1 MKSSEERRHLQDP
14 QTLQLSAPW
23 QLMPRESP
31 KTHPLHVQHTL
42 GLSMRP
48 PSAHWLGAS
57 SVGRAMH
64 RPSPGVHCQLPT
76 SSCSLTP
83 HGGHHAVHHTT
94 AALPAHLLVPPS
106 GLVIFHH
113 IPYIRS
119 SCFVLTNL
127 SPPESRAPLSF
138 PLGSIQCTQEKYV
151 LYRHSAAK
159 NTDKEMDLD
168 SVSTSRLQ
176 VHSPPPKHCPS
187 IATGELNYKATLLA
201 VQA

>member
-1 MKSSEERRHLQDP
+1 MTLRCLETPFSCLTSWQNCGCSLGFFLSSPLFPLLFFTQGRPVL
-14 QTLQLSAPW
+14 
-23 QLMPRESP
+23 
-31 KTHPLHVQHTL
+31 KTPL
-42 GLSMRP
+42 P
-48 PSAHWLGAS
+48 A
-57 SVGRAMH
+57 
-64 RPSPGVHCQLPT
+64 

-83 HGGHHAVHHTT
+83 HGGHHAVHHPA

-127 SPPESRAPLSF
+127 SPPESRAPSSF

-176 VHSPPPKHCPS
+176 VYSPPPKHCPS